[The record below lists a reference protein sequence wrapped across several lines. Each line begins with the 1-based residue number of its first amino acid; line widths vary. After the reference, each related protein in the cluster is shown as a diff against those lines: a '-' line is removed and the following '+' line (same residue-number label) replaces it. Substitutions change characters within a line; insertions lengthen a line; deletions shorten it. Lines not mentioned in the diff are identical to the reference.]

1 MDVHQPKAHDVS
13 VTCLFD
19 IVRPFVTA
27 ISPQKK
33 NLKFEGLSGHQAT
46 YSIKTNL
53 KTLVLL
59 LLQKCEENICQIK
72 KQIFQIS

>member
-1 MDVHQPKAHDVS
+1 MTFRYSYIVS
-13 VTCLFD
+13 
-19 IVRPFVTA
+19 
-27 ISPQKK
+27 KE

-53 KTLVLL
+53 ETLVLL

-72 KQIFQIS
+72 KQISQFP